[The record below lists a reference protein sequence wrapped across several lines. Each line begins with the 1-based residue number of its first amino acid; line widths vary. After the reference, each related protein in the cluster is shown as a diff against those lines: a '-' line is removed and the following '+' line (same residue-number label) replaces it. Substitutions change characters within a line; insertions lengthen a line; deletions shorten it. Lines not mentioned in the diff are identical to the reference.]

1 MVKSD
6 DVTLDGY
13 FNYPQ
18 IRTASFTPVSKKWR
32 WYDDTTAETPLT
44 PLANEEISP
53 IEVSANNAIAL
64 RVTIGELKHVQG
76 LNVKFKIQYDESSAF
91 TNPRDVIATSSCV
104 ASSTWCYASGAG
116 VDNAKISTTLL
127 SDADTCVVSI
137 GNGCGTH
144 NSSSTYVTGDTHPSG
159 ANREYEFYIV
169 QRAARVG
176 AVYYFRLYE
185 TLNNLPV
192 QNFASSTYP
201 SLVAESARLI
211 MTVEGLPSGT
221 TTAGVTMTA
230 SSTPSTIS
238 FGSIPLN
245 TDVAAAHRI
254 TIDTNATE
262 GYRVLSFA
270 RQQLLNSYGTAI
282 PPITGS
288 NAIPI
293 SWATGCLATSTG
305 CVGYHTTDAALNGGS
320 TRFAAF
326 DSYAGLDTT
335 AREIMYSSFPVTDVH
350 DIVYKVSVRSLQAAG
365 TYQTEMVYVAVPTY

>member
-1 MVKSD
+1 MIKGD
-6 DVTLDGY
+6 DATLDGY

-18 IRTASFTPVSKKWR
+18 IRTASFTPVSKTWR
-32 WYDDTTAETPLT
+32 WYDDTNLETPLV
-44 PLANEEISP
+44 PLANEEVAPVEIASG
-53 IEVSANNAIAL
+53 NALAL
-64 RVTIGELKHVQG
+64 RLTIGESKNVQG

-91 TNPRDVIATSSCV
+91 TNPHDVVATSSCT
-104 ASSTWCYASGAG
+104 ASSTWCYATATG
-116 VDNAKISTTLL
+116 VNNVKITTKVL
-127 SDADTCVVSI
+127 SDADPCVASV

-144 NSSSTYVTGDTHPSG
+144 NTAATYAAGDTHPSG
-159 ANREYEFYIV
+159 ANREYAFYLL

-176 AVYYFRLYE
+176 AVYYFRVYE
-185 TLNNLPV
+185 TLNDVPV
-192 QNFASSTYP
+192 QNYASSTYP

-211 MTVEGLPSGT
+211 MTVGGLPSGT
-221 TTAGVTMTA
+221 TTAGVTTTA

-282 PPITGS
+282 PPITS
-288 NAIPI
+288 TNAVPT
-293 SWATGCLATSTG
+293 SWSLGCVASSTG
-305 CVGYHTTDAALNGGS
+305 CAGYHTTDAALQNGS
-320 TRFAAF
+320 TRFAAL

-350 DIVYKVSVRSLQAAG
+350 DIVYKVRVRSAQAAG
-365 TYQTEMVYVAVPTY
+365 TYLTEMVYLAVPTY